1 MSYHQLSEHERYTT
15 TSLLISRRSQAE
27 IARIL
32 GRSRSTISRELRRN
46 RSTHDG
52 KYRAE
57 VAHSYATARRRRE
70 RRGWQFSPQQLN
82 LVARRVEKDWSP
94 QQVSERL
101 KLEGILLISHQT
113 IYHFIVWDKK
123 RGGSLH
129 THLRSAGKQR
139 RKRHGS
145 TDSRGILQGK
155 RHISER
161 PAEVE
166 TRQTIGHWEGDTMI
180 GRDRYHCILTFVER
194 RSGYAIIRK
203 MRCRTAA
210 EVVAAAA
217 PAIKAHLSRFKTAT
231 LDNGT
236 EFHDYKK
243 LEQLFSVRFYFATPY
258 HSWERG
264 SNENLNGLI
273 RQYLPRGCCMSE
285 LTQAQCDWIAH
296 QLNCRP
302 RKRLGFKSPQEVYYA
317 S

>member
-1 MSYHQLSEHERYTT
+1 MKYQQLSQQERYTIT
-15 TSLLISRRSQAE
+15 ALLITRHSRAK
-27 IARIL
+27 IARQL
-32 GRSRSTISRELRRN
+32 GRAPSTISRELGRN
-46 RSTHDG
+46 RTHHDD

-57 VAHSYATARRRRE
+57 LAHSYATARRRRE
-70 RRGWQFSPQQLN
+70 RRGWHFSPPQLN
-82 LVARRVEKDWSP
+82 LVARKVEKNWSP

-123 RGGSLH
+123 RGGGLH

-139 RKRHGS
+139 HKHHGS
-145 TDSRGILQGK
+145 KDSRGKLQGK

-166 TRQTIGHWEGDTMI
+166 TRKTIGHWEGDTVI
-180 GRDRYHCILTFVER
+180 GRDRHHCILTFVER
-194 RSGYAIIRK
+194 RTGYAIIRK
-203 MRCRTAA
+203 LRCRTAA
-210 EVVAAAA
+210 EVVTVAA
-217 PAIKAHLSRFKTAT
+217 PAIKKHLSRFNTAT

-236 EFHDYKK
+236 EFHEYKK
-243 LEQLFSVRFYFATPY
+243 LEQKFPVRFYFATPY

-273 RQYLPRGCCMSE
+273 RQYLPKGCCMSE
-285 LTQAQCDWIAH
+285 LTQAQCDWIAR

-302 RKRLGFKSPQEVYYA
+302 RKRFAYKCPQEVYYGE
-317 S
+317 